1 MSRLYMMVTIT
12 DWNRKKKFEEFYK
25 KNEHMVFFT
34 TLGRGTANSEMLDY
48 FGLEESEKVVILS
61 VVTEETWKK
70 LRREMIVK
78 MQIDVPGTGIAFIVP
93 LSSIGGEKTLH
104 FLIQSEKFEREE
116 ESTLKETEYEL
127 LVAIANQGC
136 IDTVMDVARSVGA
149 GGGTVIHAKGTGME
163 TAEKFLGVSLA
174 AEKEII
180 LIVTRKKQKNAI
192 MKAMMEQTGL
202 ASKEKTIIFSLPV
215 TSTVGL
221 RMYIDEM
228 DMDEEEEY
236 QIVGSA
242 EADPMENRISD
253 ESPMGKGLIGGRI
266 NEEIDIEIPAGM
278 MRLKILEISK

>member
-12 DWNRKKKFEEFYK
+12 DRNRKKKFEEFYK

-136 IDTVMDVARSVGA
+136 IDTVMDV
-149 GGGTVIHAKGTGME
+149 IHAKGTGME

-228 DMDEEEEY
+228 DMDEMDMDEEEK
-236 QIVGSA
+236 
-242 EADPMENRISD
+242 DR
-253 ESPMGKGLIGGRI
+253 
-266 NEEIDIEIPAGM
+266 
-278 MRLKILEISK
+278 

>member
-12 DWNRKKKFEEFYK
+12 DRNRKKKFEEFYK

-104 FLIQSEKFEREE
+104 FLIQSEEFEREE
-116 ESTLKETEYEL
+116 ESTLKDTEYEL

-180 LIVTRKKQKNAI
+180 LIVTKKKQKNAI

-228 DMDEEEEY
+228 DMDEMDMGKMSMGEMDMDEEEK
-236 QIVGSA
+236 
-242 EADPMENRISD
+242 DR
-253 ESPMGKGLIGGRI
+253 
-266 NEEIDIEIPAGM
+266 
-278 MRLKILEISK
+278 

>member
-12 DWNRKKKFEEFYK
+12 DRNRKKKFEEFYK

-104 FLIQSEKFEREE
+104 FLIQSEEFEREE
-116 ESTLKETEYEL
+116 ESTLKDTEYEL

-192 MKAMMEQTGL
+192 MKAMMEQTGI

-221 RMYIDEM
+221 RIYIDEM
-228 DMDEEEEY
+228 DMDEMDMGEMDMDEEEK
-236 QIVGSA
+236 
-242 EADPMENRISD
+242 DR
-253 ESPMGKGLIGGRI
+253 
-266 NEEIDIEIPAGM
+266 
-278 MRLKILEISK
+278 

>member
-12 DWNRKKKFEEFYK
+12 DRNRKKKFEEFYK

-104 FLIQSEKFEREE
+104 FLIQSEEFEREE
-116 ESTLKETEYEL
+116 ESTLKDTEYEL

-192 MKAMMEQTGL
+192 MKAMMEQIGL

-228 DMDEEEEY
+228 DMEMDEMDMGKMDMGEMDMDEEEK
-236 QIVGSA
+236 
-242 EADPMENRISD
+242 DR
-253 ESPMGKGLIGGRI
+253 
-266 NEEIDIEIPAGM
+266 
-278 MRLKILEISK
+278 

>member
-12 DWNRKKKFEEFYK
+12 DRNRKKKFEEFYK

-163 TAEKFLGVSLA
+163 LAKKYLGVSLVE
-174 AEKEII
+174 EKEVI
-180 LIVTRKKQKNAI
+180 LIVTKSREKNQI
-192 MKAMMEQTGL
+192 MKAIMEQAGL
-202 ASKEKTIIFSLPV
+202 GSKERTIVFSLPV
-215 TSTVGL
+215 TSVAGI
-221 RMYIDEM
+221 RML
-228 DMDEEEEY
+228 EE
-236 QIVGSA
+236 
-242 EADPMENRISD
+242 
-253 ESPMGKGLIGGRI
+253 
-266 NEEIDIEIPAGM
+266 DIQDD
-278 MRLKILEISK
+278 LL

>member
-12 DWNRKKKFEEFYK
+12 DRNRKKKFEEFYK

-104 FLIQSEKFEREE
+104 FLIQSEEFEREE
-116 ESTLKETEYEL
+116 ESTLKDTEYEL

-192 MKAMMEQTGL
+192 MKAMMEQTGI

-228 DMDEEEEY
+228 DMDEMDMGEMDMDEEEK
-236 QIVGSA
+236 
-242 EADPMENRISD
+242 DR
-253 ESPMGKGLIGGRI
+253 
-266 NEEIDIEIPAGM
+266 
-278 MRLKILEISK
+278 

>member
-12 DWNRKKKFEEFYK
+12 DRNRKKKFEEFYK

-104 FLIQSEKFEREE
+104 FLIQSEEFEREE
-116 ESTLKETEYEL
+116 ESTLKDTEYEL

-228 DMDEEEEY
+228 DMDEMDMGKMSMGEMEMDEEEK
-236 QIVGSA
+236 
-242 EADPMENRISD
+242 DR
-253 ESPMGKGLIGGRI
+253 
-266 NEEIDIEIPAGM
+266 
-278 MRLKILEISK
+278 

>member
-12 DWNRKKKFEEFYK
+12 DRNRKKKFEEFYK

-104 FLIQSEKFEREE
+104 FLIQSEEFEREE
-116 ESTLKETEYEL
+116 ESTLKDTEYEL

-228 DMDEEEEY
+228 DMEMDEMDMGEMDMGKMDMGEMDMDEEEK
-236 QIVGSA
+236 
-242 EADPMENRISD
+242 DR
-253 ESPMGKGLIGGRI
+253 
-266 NEEIDIEIPAGM
+266 
-278 MRLKILEISK
+278 

>member
-12 DWNRKKKFEEFYK
+12 DRNRKKRFEEFYK

-104 FLIQSEKFEREE
+104 FLIQSEEFEREE
-116 ESTLKETEYEL
+116 ESTLKDTEYEL

-202 ASKEKTIIFSLPV
+202 DSKEKTIIFSLPV

-228 DMDEEEEY
+228 DMEMDEMDMGMDEIDMGEMDMDEEEK
-236 QIVGSA
+236 
-242 EADPMENRISD
+242 DR
-253 ESPMGKGLIGGRI
+253 
-266 NEEIDIEIPAGM
+266 
-278 MRLKILEISK
+278 

>member
-12 DWNRKKKFEEFYK
+12 DRNRKKKFEEFYK

-104 FLIQSEKFEREE
+104 FLIQSEEFEREE
-116 ESTLKETEYEL
+116 ESTLKDTEYEL

-228 DMDEEEEY
+228 DMDEKDMDEMNMDEMDMDEEEK
-236 QIVGSA
+236 
-242 EADPMENRISD
+242 DR
-253 ESPMGKGLIGGRI
+253 
-266 NEEIDIEIPAGM
+266 
-278 MRLKILEISK
+278 

>member
-1 MSRLYMMVTIT
+1 MSRLYTMVTIT
-12 DWNRKKKFEEFYK
+12 DRNRKKKFEEFYK

-104 FLIQSEKFEREE
+104 
-116 ESTLKETEYEL
+116 EL

-228 DMDEEEEY
+228 DMDEEE
-236 QIVGSA
+236 
-242 EADPMENRISD
+242 
-253 ESPMGKGLIGGRI
+253 K
-266 NEEIDIEIPAGM
+266 DI
-278 MRLKILEISK
+278 

>member
-12 DWNRKKKFEEFYK
+12 DRNRKKKFEEFYK

-104 FLIQSEKFEREE
+104 FLIQSEEFEREE
-116 ESTLKETEYEL
+116 ESTLKDTEYEL

-202 ASKEKTIIFSLPV
+202 DSKEKTIIFSLPV

-228 DMDEEEEY
+228 DMEMDEMDMGKMDMGEMDMDEEEK
-236 QIVGSA
+236 
-242 EADPMENRISD
+242 DR
-253 ESPMGKGLIGGRI
+253 
-266 NEEIDIEIPAGM
+266 
-278 MRLKILEISK
+278 